1 MLWEIAVTLAAVGLL
16 ALLHFGFAVAGDEE
30 GRLSAIA
37 RDLAG
42 GRDPWARLLVVAAVA
57 TTLFALGVVVV
68 PALFDSDEES
78 APTRP
83 TATTP
88 TTQSSSTTST
98 STSTAT
104 APTTTLPTTTV
115 PIGPPPGTVLI
126 AQTAVRGSTGQVL
139 QSSNRAGGPLVV
151 RQVRVGVYR
160 VIVPGLTADA
170 RDRATVR
177 AVGLPGID
185 VRVRKASGSPAFVVF
200 TRSGRGGK
208 PVAADFRLVVY
219 GPSRDAHPQKP
230 HKPVLPKTL

>member
-1 MLWEIAVTLAAVGLL
+1 MPWEIAVTLAAVGLL

-30 GRLSAIA
+30 GRLSVVA

-57 TTLFALGVVVV
+57 TTFFALGVVAV

-83 TATTP
+83 TLTTP
-88 TTQSSSTTST
+88 TTQGSSTTSP
-98 STSTAT
+98 STT
-104 APTTTLPTTTV
+104 APTTTQPTTTV
-115 PIGPPPGTVLI
+115 PIVPPRGTVLI

-139 QSSNRAGGPLVV
+139 RSYNRAGGPLMV

-160 VIVPGLTADA
+160 VIVPGLTPDA
-170 RDRATVR
+170 RARATVR
-177 AVGLPGID
+177 AVGGPGID

-219 GPSRDAHPQKP
+219 GLPRDAQPQPP